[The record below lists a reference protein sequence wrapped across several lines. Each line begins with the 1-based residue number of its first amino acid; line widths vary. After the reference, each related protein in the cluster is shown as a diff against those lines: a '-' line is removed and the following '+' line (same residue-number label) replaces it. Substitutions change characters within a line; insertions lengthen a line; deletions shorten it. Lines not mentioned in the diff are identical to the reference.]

1 MMRNTGMS
9 SYLHKRHLDV
19 KDQTNAAEDALEDA
33 RGGYAGAISIERGEG
48 GNLEMVP
55 GVSVIRMLRSRAK
68 MLWSSPTGNREGER
82 PVGMETG
89 LKGNGR
95 RARYLGSVWTVDGG
109 KWKQRE
115 GHVRSSGRRRP
126 AARSREV
133 SPEQVGQ

>member
-1 MMRNTGMS
+1 MS

-33 RGGYAGAISIERGEG
+33 RGGYAGASSTERGEG
-48 GNLEMVP
+48 GKLEMVQ

-82 PVGMETG
+82 LVGMEIG

-95 RARYLGSVWTVDGG
+95 RARYLWFSADGG
-109 KWKQRE
+109 WRQVEAKGGTCSVFGEEKA
-115 GHVRSSGRRRP
+115 RRP
-126 AARSREV
+126 L
-133 SPEQVGQ
+133 P